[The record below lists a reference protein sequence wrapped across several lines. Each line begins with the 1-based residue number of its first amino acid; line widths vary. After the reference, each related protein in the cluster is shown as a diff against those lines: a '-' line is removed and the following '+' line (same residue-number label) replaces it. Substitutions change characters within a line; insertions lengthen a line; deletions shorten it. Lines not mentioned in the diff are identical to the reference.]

1 MPDYTTLAIV
11 FSIFLLAG
19 FVKGFVGFGLPLVA
33 IGLLTTVVGLQA
45 AIALF
50 LVPALGTNLWQ
61 GFAGG
66 HTGPLFRRYWTF
78 FVPTMVFTFPGTL
91 ALSRFDTNYMSALLG
106 LLLCLFVVLSF
117 SRPNFV
123 VPVRLER
130 PLNPVMGVISGV
142 LAGMTGAFT
151 MPGVVYLQ
159 ATRLPRD
166 HLVQALGMLFTLST
180 VGLAVSMGSQNLLN
194 WNLGL
199 ASFAAFLPTFIGLII
214 GTRLRKRTT
223 EEGFRIV
230 FLLALGLLGLYIVGR
245 SLTALYL

>member
-1 MPDYTTLAIV
+1 MPDYTTLAIIC
-11 FSIFLLAG
+11 SIFLLAG

-33 IGLLTTVVGLQA
+33 IGLLTTVVGLPA

-50 LVPALGTNLWQ
+50 LVPALLTNVWQ
-61 GFAGG
+61 GFAGAD
-66 HTGPLFRRYWTF
+66 TASLFRRYWTF

-91 ALSRFDTNYMSALLG
+91 ALSRFDTNYLSALLG
-106 LLLCLFVVLSF
+106 FLLCLFVVLSF
-117 SRPNFV
+117 SRHNFV
-123 VPVRLER
+123 VPNRLEK
-130 PLNPVMGVISGV
+130 PLNPVMGIISGV

-166 HLVQALGMLFTLST
+166 QLVQAMGMLFTLST

-194 WNLGL
+194 WDLGL
-199 ASFAAFLPTFIGLII
+199 ASFAAFPPTFIGLMI

-223 EEGFRIV
+223 EDGFRIV

>member
-1 MPDYTTLAIV
+1 MPDYATLAIIC
-11 FSIFLLAG
+11 SIFLLAG

-33 IGLLTTVVGLQA
+33 IGLLTTIVGLQA

-50 LVPALGTNLWQ
+50 LMPALCTNIWQ
-61 GFAGG
+61 GFAGA

-91 ALSRFDTNYMSALLG
+91 ALSRFDTNYLTALLG
-106 LLLCLFVVLSF
+106 FLLCLFVVLSF

-123 VPVRLER
+123 VPDRLEK
-130 PLNPVMGVISGV
+130 PLNPVMGVTSGI

-166 HLVQALGMLFTLST
+166 QLVQAMGMLFTLST
-180 VGLAVSMGSQNLLN
+180 VGLGRHSCQ
-194 WNLGL
+194 
-199 ASFAAFLPTFIGLII
+199 PTLWGW
-214 GTRLRKRTT
+214 
-223 EEGFRIV
+223 
-230 FLLALGLLGLYIVGR
+230 
-245 SLTALYL
+245 